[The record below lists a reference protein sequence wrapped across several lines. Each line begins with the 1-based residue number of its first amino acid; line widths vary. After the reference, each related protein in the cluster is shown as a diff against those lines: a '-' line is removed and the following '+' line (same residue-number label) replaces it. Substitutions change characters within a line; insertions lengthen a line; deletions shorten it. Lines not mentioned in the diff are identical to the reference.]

1 MKKEEERKK
10 LSEWLNKIKM
20 PEELRKLYQ
29 KNLDDYSKNSHVG
42 NKSIHF
48 FDKVYE
54 SFPKFYLKSGEIALT
69 TIGILKYCYKI
80 MWEFPKGSFK
90 LQLGRKGKYDVA
102 LISFKDTFEDTI
114 QLHMF
119 FKTAYPEE
127 NTPSTLLLPII
138 NGSGSQLSII
148 DYEIWNQEK
157 TSIYDDDEDIYDLF
171 CKLYK
176 MLFPGEVI
184 IFNLK
189 DEYSENLTTDYYT
202 THEYKAFAGFDK
214 DSEIL
219 YLLLQCYSENYKTKK
234 SST

>member
-20 PEELRKLYQ
+20 SEELRKLYQ
-29 KNLDDYSKNSHVG
+29 KNLDGYSKESHIG

-48 FDKVYE
+48 FDEVYE
-54 SFPKFYLKSGEIALT
+54 SFPKFCLKSGEVALT
-69 TIGILKYCYKI
+69 TIGILKHCYKI
-80 MWEFPKGSFK
+80 MWDLPKGSFK
-90 LQLGRKGKYDVA
+90 LELGRKGKYDVA
-102 LISFKDTFEDTI
+102 LITFKDTFEDTI

-119 FKTAYPEE
+119 FKKDYPVDKI
-127 NTPSTLLLPII
+127 PSTLLLPII
-138 NGSGSQLSII
+138 QGLGSQLSII

-157 TSIYDDDEDIYDLF
+157 TSIYDADEDIYDLF
-171 CKLYK
+171 CKLYN

-189 DEYSENLTTDYYT
+189 DEKSENLTADNKT

-214 DSEIL
+214 DGEII
-219 YLLLQCYSENYKTKK
+219 YLLLQCYSENYK
-234 SST
+234 SRNL